1 MERVFS
7 KKTLGGKKMTEKELF
22 EQNLNQLETFTQ
34 YVLEHPNVLDT
45 LPKDARLVFL
55 PKDNP
60 QLRKENL
67 KILKKD
73 KINQPVAFVR
83 MMGVPQIEEVVTVIP
98 QLEVCHSPEL
108 ALAMA

>member
-1 MERVFS
+1 
-7 KKTLGGKKMTEKELF
+7 MTEKELF
-22 EQNLNQLETFTQ
+22 EQNLDQLETFTQ
-34 YVLEHPNVLDT
+34 YVLEHPSVLDT

-55 PKDNP
+55 PEDNP

-67 KILKKD
+67 KILKKEKVD
-73 KINQPVAFVR
+73 RPVAFVR
-83 MMGVPQIEEVVTVIP
+83 MMKIPQIKEVVTTIP

>member
-1 MERVFS
+1 
-7 KKTLGGKKMTEKELF
+7 MTEKELF
-22 EQNLNQLETFTQ
+22 EQNLDQLETFTQ

-55 PKDNP
+55 PEDNP

-67 KILKKD
+67 KILKKEKVD
-73 KINQPVAFVR
+73 RPVAFVR
-83 MMGVPQIEEVVTVIP
+83 MMKIPQIKEVVTTIP

>member
-1 MERVFS
+1 
-7 KKTLGGKKMTEKELF
+7 MTEKELF
-22 EQNLNQLETFTQ
+22 EQNLNQLEAFTQ
-34 YVLEHPNVLDT
+34 YVLEHPDILDT

-55 PKDNP
+55 PEDNS

-67 KILKKD
+67 EILRRE

-83 MMGVPQIEEVVTVIP
+83 MMKVRQIKEVVTAIP